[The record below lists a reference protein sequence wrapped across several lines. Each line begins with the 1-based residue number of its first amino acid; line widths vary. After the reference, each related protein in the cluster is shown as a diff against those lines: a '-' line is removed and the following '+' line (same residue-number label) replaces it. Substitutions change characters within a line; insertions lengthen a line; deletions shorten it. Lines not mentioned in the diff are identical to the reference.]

1 MRPIERGGAIAQP
14 VRPSR
19 GRCLRLTTAAA
30 LIGAF
35 VFAAASA
42 AASASSL
49 VYIKG
54 GRPYISATDGSDAH
68 LVTNDQPGQWSLVT
82 ATDTG
87 TVFAGRSDGS
97 VQAYAPGAAGTNE
110 SVSSGLQVQDLDV
123 APDGSALA
131 WMVLTHSA
139 LDPSELVHDS
149 EVQQLTGGSANPEF
163 LAEYWPAFA
172 SPTDSYMAGSQGVLH
187 YDPTTNL
194 QARVLTL
201 PSGAAQAGV
210 LEFVV
215 DSAGSQAAL
224 RLGGS
229 VEDFPIS
236 SCPAGE
242 TCSTSSSTLMIAAY
256 ANGQVVA
263 ACDVPAPFVFQKL
276 SWSADGTLLAW
287 EEPDGIHEMR
297 IAGGTVDPACNN
309 TTNLGLVVP
318 GGSSPD
324 FTAFTNRA
332 AFPYTGTSGGG
343 GTGNGG
349 GTGGG
354 GQGKPGNSKRPVD
367 AITKISLL
375 ARTVRSGRPVRFVV
389 TLNRAAG
396 ITVTLMRHVAATGH
410 GKRHHPARE
419 VALATS
425 IVHRKP
431 GKNSFALAKIHHHA
445 LTAGRYLLRITADGK
460 PHTLSFTVRPR

>member
-1 MRPIERGGAIAQP
+1 MECLARNRRRG
-14 VRPSR
+14 
-19 GRCLRLTTAAA
+19 LRVTAAAA

-35 VFAAASA
+35 AFAIACAAASA
-42 AASASSL
+42 TSL

-54 GRPYISATDGSDAH
+54 GEPYISATDGSDAH

-87 TVFAGRSDGS
+87 TVFAGRGDGS

-163 LAEYWPAFA
+163 LSEYWPAFA

-194 QARVLTL
+194 QAQVLTL

-229 VEDFPIS
+229 VEDFSIS

-276 SWSADGTLLAW
+276 TWSADGTLLAW

-297 IAGGTVDPACNN
+297 IAGSTVDPACDN

-349 GTGGG
+349 GGSPTSGG
-354 GQGKPGNSKRPVD
+354 GQTGKSGGSKPPVD
-367 AITKISLL
+367 AISKISLL
-375 ARTVRSGRPVRFVV
+375 ARTVKTGRPVRIVV
-389 TLNRAAG
+389 TLNRAAR
-396 ITVTLMRHVAATGH
+396 IRVTLMRHVAATGH
-410 GKRHHPARE
+410 GNRHHPARD
-419 VALATS
+419 VKLATS
-425 IVHRKP
+425 TVHGKP
-431 GKNSFALAKIHHHA
+431 GKNSFALAKIHHHV
-445 LTAGRYLLRITADGK
+445 LPAGRYLLRITADGK

>member
-1 MRPIERGGAIAQP
+1 MKS
-14 VRPSR
+14 V
-19 GRCLRLTTAAA
+19 GRNRRRRLRLDRCGA

-35 VFAAASA
+35 AFAIASA
-42 AASASSL
+42 AASANSL

-54 GRPYISATDGSDAH
+54 GEPYISATDGSDAH

-87 TVFAGRSDGS
+87 TVFAGRGDGS
-97 VQAYAPGAAGTNE
+97 VQAYAPGAVGTNE

-163 LAEYWPAFA
+163 LSEYWPAFA

-194 QARVLTL
+194 QAQVLTL

-236 SCPAGE
+236 PCPAGE

-256 ANGQVVA
+256 ANGQIVA

-276 SWSADGTLLAW
+276 TWSADGTLLAW

-297 IAGGTVDPACNN
+297 IAGGTVDPACDN
-309 TTNLGLVVP
+309 TTDLGLVVP

-349 GTGGG
+349 GGGEPAVAVRAASRAG
-354 GQGKPGNSKRPVD
+354 PSLRSTRSPRSRCSHGRSRP
-367 AITKISLL
+367 AG
-375 ARTVRSGRPVRFVV
+375 RSG
-389 TLNRAAG
+389 
-396 ITVTLMRHVAATGH
+396 
-410 GKRHHPARE
+410 
-419 VALATS
+419 S
-425 IVHRKP
+425 
-431 GKNSFALAKIHHHA
+431 S
-445 LTAGRYLLRITADGK
+445 
-460 PHTLSFTVRPR
+460 